1 MEGAFRDQGSLS
13 FEGFVLGFVLIP
25 SMYGLS
31 PGPPEATAGVAD
43 LAREISAHLMPCE
56 TRLSFKFRRYTI
68 LPQCRR

>member
-1 MEGAFRDQGSLS
+1 MEGAFRDQGSFS
-13 FEGFVLGFVLIP
+13 FEGFVLIP
-25 SMYGLS
+25 SIYDLS